1 MEYMSFRTAPRPRMY
16 GKTKTQSTL
25 IEVEDVKIKNVESSA
40 SEFRQKYQTRSDD
53 NGDVAMPSHK
63 QMLDVLCMVFDKG
76 RHTKRHMISL
86 SLSSLLL
93 PPPHSLSDDPSL
105 SPRFFP
111 MHDTISEYEGEAAS
125 MSAQSHIHVNTHACM
140 DTNANTEI

>member
-1 MEYMSFRTAPRPRMY
+1 MY

-86 SLSSLLL
+86 SLSLLFFSLLL
-93 PPPHSLSDDPSL
+93 ILSQMIHPCLQGFFQCMIL
-105 SPRFFP
+105 S
-111 MHDTISEYEGEAAS
+111 
-125 MSAQSHIHVNTHACM
+125 VNTGEKLQACLLNR
-140 DTNANTEI
+140 TST